1 MAEGLQLYLD
11 NKAWLAGLVPIGTL
25 DILEMLQLLVS
36 DLHELLCDPKL
47 TAWNVAGCS
56 RICPGRLCEPHT
68 LPKRERR
75 KIADEERCSVRCGE
89 VRELQGLTLR

>member
-1 MAEGLQLYLD
+1 MAEGLHLDLD

-47 TAWNVAGCS
+47 TAWSVLQVVAGFVLAASASPILFLNGSGAKS
-56 RICPGRLCEPHT
+56 RM
-68 LPKRERR
+68 RR
-75 KIADEERCSVRCGE
+75 DAQFVVAR
-89 VRELQGLTLR
+89 

>member
-36 DLHELLCDPKL
+36 DRVHTKRSQVDCIGMLQV
-47 TAWNVAGCS
+47 VAGLVLAASASPILFLNGSGAHS
-56 RICPGRLCEPHT
+56 RM
-68 LPKRERR
+68 RR
-75 KIADEERCSVRCGE
+75 DAQFVVAR
-89 VRELQGLTLR
+89 

>member
-36 DLHELLCDPKL
+36 DF
-47 TAWNVAGCS
+47 TN
-56 RICPGRLCEPHT
+56 
-68 LPKRERR
+68 
-75 KIADEERCSVRCGE
+75 E
-89 VRELQGLTLR
+89 VISS